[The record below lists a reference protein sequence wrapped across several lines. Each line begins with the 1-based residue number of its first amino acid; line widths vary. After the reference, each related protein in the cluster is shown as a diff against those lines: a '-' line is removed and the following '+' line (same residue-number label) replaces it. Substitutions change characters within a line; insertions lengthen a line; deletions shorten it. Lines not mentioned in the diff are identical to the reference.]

1 MRLNRAMMLAPLWLA
16 CLSACGGK
24 EVHVERITPPKERLT
39 CAAEPAPP
47 AGNGDKE
54 VAQFLVDVLSA
65 GRDCRNALAW
75 IRDWSAQ

>member
-1 MRLNRAMMLAPLWLA
+1 MRNQAMMLALPFLGCLA
-16 CLSACGGK
+16 GCGNS
-24 EVHVERITPPKERLT
+24 VRVERITPPKERLT

-47 AGNGDKE
+47 AGNSDKE

-75 IRDWSAQ
+75 IRDWSSGPN